1 MNHQAMF
8 AALAVG
14 LLSAGSSFAAE
25 DMGEP
30 AGIGGAEKMGCSGKK
45 DGCSGKD
52 GCGAKKDEKKDKK

>member
-1 MNHQAMF
+1 MDRKAMF

-14 LLSAGSSFAAE
+14 LLSAGSSLAAE
-25 DMGEP
+25 DMGQP
-30 AGIGGAEKMGCSGKK
+30 AGVSEAEKMGCSGKK